1 MFDGVCVLDVHG
13 MRPGTTSK
21 ASAPRPEP
29 LARHEEDSSSESE
42 NEIQPEAAAEEAPAR
57 RGGRTV
63 ILSPMWRRG
72 QMAALQL
79 LRKKALQ
86 RLNEGQFLELQLGQ
100 IRYCQAFGVRVHLGL
115 LGGLGDGDL
124 QGRPAAA

>member
-1 MFDGVCVLDVHG
+1 

-63 ILSPMWRRG
+63 VLSPMWRRG

-86 RLNEGQFLELQLGQ
+86 RLNEATRATCVTRSFCLPGAVLG
-100 IRYCQAFGVRVHLGL
+100 ASTGPNPLLPGVRRSGALGSV
-115 LGGLGDGDL
+115 
-124 QGRPAAA
+124 GRTR